1 MIENQIYNLIISERS
16 EVQATQVC
24 TECRPNRSPRVIILL
39 VLCHVSKGKKKQL
52 TLVEGYR
59 HLYSRG
65 ETQQRLIDG
74 LPPPVVTVA
83 TPVELPV
90 AV

>member
-1 MIENQIYNLIISERS
+1 MQAEQKSKSYYIISALS
-16 EVQATQVC
+16 C
-24 TECRPNRSPRVIILL
+24 I
-39 VLCHVSKGKKKQL
+39 KGKKKQL